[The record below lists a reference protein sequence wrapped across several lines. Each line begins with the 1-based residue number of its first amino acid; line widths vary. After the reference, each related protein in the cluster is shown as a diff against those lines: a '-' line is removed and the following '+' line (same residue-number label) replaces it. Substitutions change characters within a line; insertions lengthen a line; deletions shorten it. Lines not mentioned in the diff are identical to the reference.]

1 MALLRFSP
9 GFDPVS
15 NLLALQNELQRY
27 LRNPAIRLGVSGP
40 SYFPPVNIFDDED
53 GIVVM
58 TEIPGID
65 PAKLNVSGQSKAH
78 SAPWSKESNGRN
90 EARPVLS

>member
-27 LRNPAIRLGVSGP
+27 LRNPAIRLGV
-40 SYFPPVNIFDDED
+40 
-53 GIVVM
+53 
-58 TEIPGID
+58 
-65 PAKLNVSGQSKAH
+65 
-78 SAPWSKESNGRN
+78 
-90 EARPVLS
+90 